1 MEDSWNGLKH
11 VDALPLH
18 PFFKGCYGLNQ
29 TMRAMVL
36 ALLWPAS
43 TTDSFMDWVGLTHIG
58 EAEATGLT
66 RMHYLLTLALTQSPA
81 FQAPGRQG
89 QACARVDAV
98 QLQNGN
104 LVLCERPGISSE
116 QLKDLSI
123 KSLSILKDWAR
134 HELLATRGHIVDDQ
148 DLFDMVNRIGLAIDQ
163 KLGNAQWRD
172 VESQIF
178 ESEEY
183 MGVAGLE
190 TRWKITKNP
199 THLDILPVD
208 HHGPD
213 GDVLEQQLCD
223 IHGTRK
229 KDVSA

>member
-1 MEDSWNGLKH
+1 MEDSWNGMKT
-11 VDALPLH
+11 
-18 PFFKGCYGLNQ
+18 FFDYGLTP
-29 TMRAMVL
+29 TMKAMVL

-58 EAEATGLT
+58 EKEAAGLT

-123 KSLSILKDWAR
+123 KSLSILKHWAR
-134 HELLATRGHIVDDQ
+134 HELFEMRDHIVEDQ
-148 DLFDMVNRIGLAIDQ
+148 YLFDMVNRIGLTIDQ

-183 MGVAGLE
+183 MGF

-213 GDVLEQQLCD
+213 DEDVLEQQPCD